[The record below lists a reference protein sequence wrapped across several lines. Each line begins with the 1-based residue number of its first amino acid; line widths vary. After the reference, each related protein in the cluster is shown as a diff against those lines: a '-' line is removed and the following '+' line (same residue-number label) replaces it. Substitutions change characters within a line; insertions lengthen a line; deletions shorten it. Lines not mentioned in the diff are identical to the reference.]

1 MKDPHG
7 WERTAVVCGG
17 SSQEDLNILNK
28 MIFIYGGL
36 PTFVLIYLYSELDG
50 DDSASL
56 STRWGEFGF
65 RADRINLKLGI
76 FAVLKMAR
84 KVLFTFAHFLRK

>member
-1 MKDPHG
+1 M
-7 WERTAVVCGG
+7 
-17 SSQEDLNILNK
+17 
-28 MIFIYGGL
+28 
-36 PTFVLIYLYSELDG
+36 DG

-84 KVLFTFAHFLRK
+84 KVLFTFAHFPENNSWEAPAVCPLKSRKSPPKLKRKMLNPKIPKPFK